1 MRFIRSGTFF
11 KVPTKTKC
19 SQQKLFGI
27 GDGQGM
33 KQQRFLAKGV
43 GGANVSAFFV
53 VLPVAGWE
61 EVGGFRGGGEGGG
74 GALIRRFWV
83 LGWGGGGGG
92 GGGVI
97 CFFLYLFIC
106 IFLKY
111 LFS

>member
-19 SQQKLFGI
+19 SQQQLFGI

-33 KQQRFLAKGV
+33 KQHRFLAKGV
-43 GGANVSAFFV
+43 GGANVSALFV

-74 GALIRRFWV
+74 GR
-83 LGWGGGGGG
+83 
-92 GGGVI
+92 
-97 CFFLYLFIC
+97 
-106 IFLKY
+106 
-111 LFS
+111 